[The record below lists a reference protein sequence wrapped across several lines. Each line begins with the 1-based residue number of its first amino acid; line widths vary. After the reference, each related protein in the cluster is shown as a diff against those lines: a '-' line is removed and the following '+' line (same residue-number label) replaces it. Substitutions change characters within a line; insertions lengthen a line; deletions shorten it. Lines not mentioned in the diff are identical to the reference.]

1 MAECRDYILG
11 VKDDAREG
19 GDMAPVTEKNAEGG
33 RRAVTDTT
41 ATTGATREAAED
53 GTRTTGPQ
61 PMEES

>member
-19 GDMAPVTEKNAEGG
+19 GDMAPVTEKNGG

-41 ATTGATREAAED
+41 ATTGATREAAKD